1 MKYASINR
9 LDDFE
14 FHDSMWKLC
23 SFQDQVLTV
32 DARMLNIHREAPLNP
47 HEMDMEIE
55 LAQMTFTGVE
65 ILSFDLGYVW
75 KTDADGNSQP
85 EELGGIHEGKDAED
99 LFLTELDTGDLGAT
113 IFQFQ
118 KEDGV
123 YTLDACGDEPWFAA
137 QFRFD
142 SVKIEWDTYKKPA
155 WYTEHKW
162 SK

>member
-9 LDDFE
+9 LGDFE
-14 FHDSMWKLC
+14 FHDSMWKLR
-23 SFQDQVLTV
+23 SYQNQTLIV

-47 HEMDMEIE
+47 HETDMEIE
-55 LAQMTFTGVE
+55 LACITFTDVE
-65 ILSFDLGYVW
+65 IVSYDLGCAW
-75 KTDADGNSQP
+75 KTDADGNTYT
-85 EELGGIHEGKDAED
+85 EELGGILEGEEAESN
-99 LFLTELDTGDLGAT
+99 FLAELNAGDFGAT
-113 IFQFQ
+113 IFQFL
-118 KEDGV
+118 KEDDV
-123 YTLDACGDEPWFAA
+123 YSLDGCGNEPWFAV